1 MPARA
6 GARSRPGPGDAVRSD
21 FNGAA
26 WRLLIFLTVCAV
38 GTFALLTVFA
48 QFRFGGGKSY
58 FADFTNVSGLED
70 DDMVRI
76 AGVEVGQIKN
86 VSFNPDATVRV
97 EFSTDDSVVLTDGTR
112 AVIRYDN
119 VIGGRYLALEEGAG
133 GLAPMRPGQTIPVAR
148 TQPALDLDSVIG
160 GFKPLFRALDPQKV
174 NELSGQLI
182 SALQGQGVTIGSF
195 LEQAAVVT
203 NTLADRDQLIG
214 QVVDNLNV
222 VLGALGDQSDRLDT
236 AVTSLSELVHG
247 LTERSTDISNAV
259 AYTDAA
265 AGSVADLVAESRQ
278 PFATAVRQTDR
289 AAGIAVADHDYLDTL
304 LDTLPDKY
312 RALGRQGMY
321 GDFFSF
327 YLCDIVLKLNGKG
340 GQPVYVK
347 VAGQTSGRCAPK

>member
-1 MPARA
+1 MK
-6 GARSRPGPGDAVRSD
+6 DD
-21 FNGAA
+21 FKGAA
-26 WRLLIFLTVCAV
+26 WRLVIFLTVCTF

-58 FADFTNVSGLED
+58 FADFTNVSGMKR

-76 AGVEVGQIKN
+76 AGVEVGQIIN
-86 VSFNPDATVRV
+86 ISLNPDATVQV
-97 EFSTDDSVVLTDGTR
+97 EFSADDSVVLTEGTR
-112 AVIRYDN
+112 AEIRYDN

-133 GLAPMRPGQTIPVAR
+133 GLGTLEPGQTIPVAR
-148 TQPALDLDSVIG
+148 TRPALDLDSVIG
-160 GFKPLFRALDPQKV
+160 GFKPLFRALDPEQV

-214 QVVDNLNV
+214 EVVNNLDV
-222 VLGALGDQSDRLDT
+222 LLGALGDQSDRLDT
-236 AVTSLSELVHG
+236 AVSSLSELVHG
-247 LTERSTDISNAV
+247 LAERKTDISNAL

-265 AGSVADLVAESRQ
+265 AGSIADLLAQSRR
-278 PFATAVRQTDR
+278 PFSKVVQQTDR
-289 AAGIAVADHDYLDTL
+289 TAEIAVADHDYLDNL
-304 LDTLPDKY
+304 LNTLPDKY

-347 VAGQTSGRCAPK
+347 VAGQVSGRCAPK